1 MLFLDRGFPSGNGI
15 SLQGFKGQVIFLD
28 KVQHTRTIQAIYG
41 YGQVKLK
48 VNWPDKFENSNIW
61 LKC

>member
-1 MLFLDRGFPSGNGI
+1 MLFLDRGFPLGNGI
-15 SLQGFKGQVIFLD
+15 SLQDFKGQVIFLD

-41 YGQVKLK
+41 YAQVKLK
-48 VNWPDKFENSNIW
+48 VNWLDKFEKFKIW